1 MSDRFGNIP
10 IGPTEPS
17 PPAQKDSSP
26 TPEKPAGPRR
36 PRQKVA
42 DPATATAAG
51 KPHRRRA
58 AAGPRKGTKPAVV
71 FLLILAACLVLYSAA
86 GFIGVPYY
94 LQKVVPKN
102 LSAETG
108 LLLETDEVTFNPF
121 RFVLEIS
128 QSRISDRDGSHLLSL
143 EKLEAKLAPLAL
155 LRNSLVCNS
164 LTIKGL
170 FASIVRD
177 EDGFYNIARVFGRH
191 SSVAPSE
198 IIDFSDLPFYFS
210 LNNIEVKDG
219 TVRFLDA
226 PAGKRHLIE
235 QIQLKLPTFSNF
247 PFQTSNYLQ
256 PHFSATINGSPVE
269 LSGQAHLGDGDE
281 ADQATQ
287 LAMELGDLD
296 LANYVGY
303 LPFKLPVEFTRGKA
317 TGNIALGFD
326 PRADKGNQLS
336 FTFALHLS
344 ELEVSGKAQAL
355 RLAAPEAQLS
365 GSLLPVSRAIHLTGV
380 ALREPVLHSFG
391 PSMLANIN
399 ALRREGQAAKIPTA
413 AALPPWS
420 LAVDQLTIDQGQALV
435 YPKLAS
441 DTPLS
446 RWQAVQLTIKDYRP
460 LEAKQENLGT
470 FRCSA
475 EKSGTATSFS
485 WQGSFTGP
493 QQLQGSFNLS
503 RAASA
508 DLFRAAGAAEHFQ
521 TTGSAEINGQLDLQ
535 PAENEQGA
543 MRFSLNDAEVVVQDF
558 TLYHGKEVLLN
569 TPLLKTASLSWN
581 EQGIDFGTAQLKGA
595 TAQLGPALPAPLQQL
610 SSSRYRLQGLDFDG
624 RVVLTGAADKSRNL
638 ELTTLQL
645 QAADNSL
652 TINAGLEGGGR
663 FKAEGEVAL
672 FPFALTLRT
681 SFTSLPAAES
691 LHLLSRS
698 AAFADLVG
706 ELSGNGTLTLPEKS
720 FSGAVQLTRVSQTGH
735 KTGITG
741 WEQALFENITYTAVP
756 FQLGIA
762 RVEIVGAVGNYRLDS
777 QGEDGIG
784 QFTAFIQSN
793 LEKSVEVAANK
804 KKNSLSALQVQAV
817 QVSGGKFSVVDNR
830 LDPPW
835 QGEVGEF
842 SGQISALQS
851 PPAKTASTFS
861 FSGVLDDAPFTL
873 EGKGDFF
880 TPGASSDYRLILE
893 NLPLASYHRQLAD
906 SLDISTSS
914 GEFQLELLAKR
925 DNDLVTNTG
934 LITLTG
940 VTPLAENA
948 ASALPL
954 ALLTGA
960 DQRLPI
966 EFDFSHPPP
975 PTARPLFDELLKK
988 FQGIV
993 LKAAV
998 SPLLLA
1004 SGDYTDLI
1012 GNEFIEFRPGE
1023 FTLSDTGQ
1031 ATTARYSALLI
1042 AHPRVALEIS
1052 AGVDPEVDGKAI
1064 AAQLRSLEE
1073 QRVEQENQRLREQ
1086 WLEKREAYRAELRK
1100 QLEAAGKTGIV
1111 ETDLP
1116 ASLLEEFVPIQPVAV
1131 KVDNEMLLDLARKRQ
1146 GILFQY
1152 FTSQLG
1158 VEPERVITQ
1167 PLTAVEQAAAG
1178 PANGLQISL
1187 RAIGR

>member
-1 MSDRFGNIP
+1 M
-10 IGPTEPS
+10 
-17 PPAQKDSSP
+17 
-26 TPEKPAGPRR
+26 
-36 PRQKVA
+36 
-42 DPATATAAG
+42 
-51 KPHRRRA
+51 
-58 AAGPRKGTKPAVV
+58 V
-71 FLLILAACLVLYSAA
+71 FLLIAAVCLVLFSAA

-94 LQKVVPKN
+94 LQKVVPEN
-102 LSAETG
+102 VAAETG
-108 LLLETDEVTFNPF
+108 LLLEIDEVTFNPF

-128 QSRISDRDGSHLLSL
+128 ESRISDRDGSHLLSL

-155 LRNSLVCNS
+155 LRNSLVSNS
-164 LTIKGL
+164 LTISGL
-170 FASIVRD
+170 SASIVRD
-177 EDGFYNIARVFGRH
+177 EDGSYNIARVFGRE
-191 SSVAPSE
+191 SSAKSSE

-210 LNNIEVKDG
+210 LNNIEINHGK
-219 TVRFLDA
+219 VRFLDA

-247 PFQTSNYLQ
+247 PFQANNYLQ

-269 LSGQAHLGDGDE
+269 LTGQAHLGDGDE

-317 TGNIALGFD
+317 AGKIALGFD
-326 PRADKGNQLS
+326 PLADKGDQLS
-336 FTFALHLS
+336 FTFDLHLS
-344 ELEVSGKAQAL
+344 ELEVSSMAQAL

-365 GSLLPVSRAIHLTGV
+365 GSLLPVSRAIHLTAVTLG
-380 ALREPVLHSFG
+380 EPVLHSFG

-399 ALRREGQAAKIPTA
+399 ILRREGQTAKMPTT

-420 LAVDQLTIDQGQALV
+420 LTVDQLTIDQGQALV
-435 YPKLAS
+435 YQNRAS
-441 DTPLS
+441 DKPLGG
-446 RWQAVQLTIKDYRP
+446 WQAVQLSIKEYRS
-460 LEAKQENLGT
+460 LLAEKEHFGT

-493 QQLQGSFNLS
+493 QQLQGPFNLI

-508 DLFRAAGAAEHFQ
+508 DLFRVAGAAEHFQ
-521 TTGSAEINGQLDLQ
+521 TTGSAEINGQLELQ
-535 PAENEQGA
+535 PAENDQGA
-543 MRFSLNDAEVVVQDF
+543 MRFSLNDAEVAVQDF
-558 TLYHGKEVLLN
+558 TLYHGKEVLLK

-581 EQGIDFGTAQLKGA
+581 EQGINFGTPQLKGA
-595 TAQLGPALPAPLQQL
+595 TAKFGPALPAPFRQL
-610 SSSRYRLQGLDFDG
+610 SSSRYRLEGLDFDG
-624 RVVLTGAADKSRNL
+624 RAVLTGAADKSRNL
-638 ELTTLQL
+638 ELTTLQI

-681 SFTSLPAAES
+681 SFTTLPAAES

-706 ELSGNGTLTLPEKS
+706 ELSGNGTLTLPETS
-720 FSGAVQLTRVSQTGH
+720 FTGAVQLTRVSQTGYT
-735 KTGITG
+735 TGITS
-741 WEQALFENITYTAVP
+741 WDQALFENITYAAVP
-756 FQLGIA
+756 FHLGIS
-762 RVEIVGAVGNYRLDS
+762 RVEIVGAAGNYRLES

-793 LEKSVEVAANK
+793 LAKVVEVSDNK
-804 KKNSLSALQVQAV
+804 KKESLPALQVQAV
-817 QVSGGKFSVVDNR
+817 QLSGGRFSVVDNR

-873 EGKGDFF
+873 EGKATFF

-914 GEFQLELLAKR
+914 GEFQLQLSIKR
-925 DNDLVTNTG
+925 EKDLFASTG
-934 LITLTG
+934 VITLTR

-966 EFDFSHPPP
+966 EFDLSHPPP
-975 PTARPLFDELLKK
+975 PTTRPLFDELVKK

-1004 SGDYTDLI
+1004 SGDFTDLI

-1023 FTLSDTGQ
+1023 FTLSDPGQ

-1042 AHPRVALEIS
+1042 AHPRIALEIS

-1064 AAQLRSLEE
+1064 AAQLRSLEG

-1100 QLEAAGKTGIV
+1100 QQEAAGKSGIV

-1158 VEPERVITQ
+1158 VEPERIITQ
-1167 PLTAVEQAAAG
+1167 PLTAVEQSAAE
-1178 PANGLQISL
+1178 PANGLRISL

>member
-1 MSDRFGNIP
+1 
-10 IGPTEPS
+10 
-17 PPAQKDSSP
+17 
-26 TPEKPAGPRR
+26 
-36 PRQKVA
+36 
-42 DPATATAAG
+42 
-51 KPHRRRA
+51 
-58 AAGPRKGTKPAVV
+58 VV
-71 FLLILAACLVLYSAA
+71 FLLIAAVCLVLYSAA

-94 LQKVVPKN
+94 LQKVVPGN
-102 LSAETG
+102 VAAETG
-108 LLLETDEVTFNPF
+108 LLLETNQVTFNPF
-121 RFVLEIS
+121 RFVLEMHET
-128 QSRISDRDGSHLLSL
+128 RLSDRDGSHLLSL
-143 EKLEAKLAPLAL
+143 EKLETQLAPLAL
-155 LRNSLVCNS
+155 LRNSLVCNN
-164 LTIKGL
+164 LTISGVS
-170 FASIVRD
+170 ASVVRD
-177 EDGFYNIARVFGRH
+177 EDGSYNIARVFGRQ
-191 SSVAPSE
+191 SSARPSE

-219 TVRFLDA
+219 SVRFLDV
-226 PAGKRHLIE
+226 PAGKRHFIE
-235 QIQLKLPTFSNF
+235 QVQLKLPTFSNF
-247 PFQTSNYLQ
+247 PFQTNNYLQ

-269 LSGQAHLGDGDE
+269 LTGQAHLGDGDQ

-303 LPFKLPVEFTRGKA
+303 LPFKLPVEVTGGKA
-317 TGNIALGFD
+317 AGKIALGFD
-326 PRADKGNQLS
+326 PLADKGDQLS

-344 ELEVSGKAQAL
+344 ELEVSGMEQAL

-365 GSLLPVSRAIHLTGV
+365 GSLLPVSRAIHLTDV
-380 ALREPVLHSFG
+380 TLREPVLHSFG

-399 ALRREGQAAKIPTA
+399 TLRRAGQSAKMPTA

-420 LAVDQLTIDQGQALV
+420 LSVDQLTIDQGQALV
-435 YPKLAS
+435 YQEQAS
-441 DTPLS
+441 EKPQS
-446 RWQAVQLTIKDYRP
+446 SWQAVQLSIKDYRS
-460 LEAKQENLGT
+460 LETEKENFGT

-493 QQLQGSFNLS
+493 LQLHGPFTLS

-508 DLFRAAGAAEHFQ
+508 DLVQVAGAAEHFQ
-521 TTGSAEINGQLDLQ
+521 TTGSAEINGQLELHPVGND
-535 PAENEQGA
+535 QGGV
-543 MRFSLNDAEVVVQDF
+543 RFSLDDAEVAVQDF
-558 TLYHGKEVLLN
+558 TLNHGKEVLLT
-569 TPLLKTASLSWN
+569 TPLLKTTSLTWN
-581 EQGIDFGTAQLKGA
+581 EQGINFGSPQLKGA
-595 TAQLGPALPAPLQQL
+595 TAQLGPTLPEPFRQL
-610 SSSRYRLQGLDFDG
+610 SSTRYRLQGLDFEG
-624 RVVLTGAADKSRNL
+624 RALLTGAADNSRNL
-638 ELTTLQL
+638 ELTTLQIR
-645 QAADNSL
+645 AAENSL
-652 TINAGLEGGGR
+652 NITAGLEGGGR

-681 SFTSLPAAES
+681 SFTALPAAEG

-720 FSGAVQLTRVSQTGH
+720 FTGAVQLTQVSQTGH
-735 KTGITG
+735 KTGITA
-741 WEQALFENITYTAVP
+741 WDQAFFENITYTAVP
-756 FQLGIA
+756 FQLGIS

-777 QGEDGIG
+777 QGEDGMG
-784 QFTAFIQSN
+784 QFTDFLQG
-793 LEKSVEVAANK
+793 LLKKSAADSANRK
-804 KKNSLSALQVQAV
+804 SNSLLPLDIQAV
-817 QVSGGKFSVVDNR
+817 QLSGGKFSVVDNR

-835 QGEVGEF
+835 QGEIGEF

-873 EGKGDFF
+873 AGKGDFF
-880 TPGASSDYRLILE
+880 TPGASSDYQLILE
-893 NLPLASYHRQLAD
+893 NLPLASYHRQLAS

-914 GEFQLELLAKR
+914 GEFQLELSTKR
-925 DNDLVTNTG
+925 DKDRVASTG
-934 LITLTG
+934 ILTLTG
-940 VTPLAENA
+940 ATPLSENA

-975 PTARPLFDELLKK
+975 PTARPLFDEVVKK

-1004 SGDYTDLI
+1004 SGDFTDLI

-1031 ATTARYSALLI
+1031 ATTARYSTLLV
-1042 AHPRVALEIS
+1042 AHPRIALEIS
-1052 AGVDPEVDGKAI
+1052 AGVDPEIDGSAI
-1064 AAQLRSLEE
+1064 AAQLHKLEE
-1073 QRVEQENQRLREQ
+1073 QRVAQENHRLRQEWQ
-1086 WLEKREAYRAELRK
+1086 EKQEAHRAKLRK
-1100 QLEAAGKTGIV
+1100 EQEAAGKSGIV

-1116 ASLLEEFVPIQPVAV
+1116 ASLLEEFVPIQPVTV
-1131 KVDNEMLLDLARKRQ
+1131 KVDDEMLLDLARKRQ

-1158 VEPERVITQ
+1158 VEPERIITQ
-1167 PLTAVEQAAAG
+1167 PLTAVEQSAAG
-1178 PANGLQISL
+1178 PANGLRISL
-1187 RAIGR
+1187 RAIDR